1 MQKSD
6 TAFLYS
12 VMNIGSKVV
21 LFILCL
27 LMSLLFRKQTPAHS
41 LEYKFFDF
49 IYTNHI
55 HHHLC
60 MPAAST
66 SVSD

>member
-1 MQKSD
+1 MQKM
-6 TAFLYS
+6 TL
-12 VMNIGSKVV
+12 
-21 LFILCL
+21 LFIQCYEYRFQGRPVHTL
-27 LMSLLFRKQTPAHS
+27 PAHVIIVS
-41 LEYKFFDF
+41 EADTCALSGIQVFDF